1 MVKLSVNLDEV
12 ELNDFEIIP
21 AGKYLA
27 RVSDIV
33 EKESQSGNPMLVWNW
48 DIVGGEHAGVGLKSY
63 TSLQDHALF
72 GLKQHLEAFSIVGD
86 VSDFEMDAL
95 IGKTAKI
102 TVTKNVIV
110 NRDSNEDMDV
120 NRVTKVYATTSTA
133 SGAAAPTAVPAA
145 VPVAAIPAA
154 APAEASPP
162 ATSAPTTGSKALSS
176 EEIPL

>member
-12 ELNDFEIIP
+12 DLNDFEIIP

-27 RVSDIV
+27 KVSDIV
-33 EKESQSGNPMLVWNW
+33 EQESSSGNPMLVWSW
-48 DIVGGEHAGVGLKSY
+48 DIIGGEHAGVGLKSY

-72 GLKQHLEAFSIVGD
+72 GLKQHLEAFNVVGD

-110 NRDSNEDMDV
+110 NRDSGEDMEV
-120 NRVTKVYATTSTA
+120 NRVTKVYAATPTAPGTS
-133 SGAAAPTAVPAA
+133 SGATSAAASVDTFPT
-145 VPVAAIPAA
+145 AA
-154 APAEASPP
+154 APAEVPP
-162 ATSAPTTGSKALSS
+162 PVTPAPTTGSKALSS

>member
-12 ELNDFEIIP
+12 DLNDFEIIP

-27 RVSDIV
+27 RVNDIV
-33 EKESQSGNPMLVWNW
+33 EQESNSGNPMLVWNW
-48 DIVGGEHAGVGLKSY
+48 DIIGGEHAGAGLKSY

-72 GLKQHLEAFSIVGD
+72 GLKQHLEAFNVIGD
-86 VSDFEMDAL
+86 ISDFEMDAL

-110 NRDSNEDMDV
+110 NRDSGEDMEV
-120 NRVTKVYATTSTA
+120 NRVTKVYAATPTA
-133 SGAAAPTAVPAA
+133 PGTAAPAAVPAA
-145 VPVAAIPAA
+145 A
-154 APAEASPP
+154 APAIPP
-162 ATSAPTTGSKALSS
+162 ATAPAEVPPPVTPAPTTGSKALSS